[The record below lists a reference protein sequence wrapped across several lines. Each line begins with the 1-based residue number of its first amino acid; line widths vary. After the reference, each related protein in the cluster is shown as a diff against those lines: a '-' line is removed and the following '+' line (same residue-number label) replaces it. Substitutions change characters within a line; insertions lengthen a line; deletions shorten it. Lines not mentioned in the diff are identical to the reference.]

1 MEQLLKYIYHRLT
14 KEKWGILP
22 LGLKNGKMGL
32 ALFFALY
39 SYRFGN
45 TRSRMLSI
53 EIFHYVLSHRFLLP
67 FSILSGKMG
76 LSWSLSLLYQ
86 KSILEKDEIV

>member
-32 ALFFALY
+32 
-39 SYRFGN
+39 
-45 TRSRMLSI
+45 
-53 EIFHYVLSHRFLLP
+53 
-67 FSILSGKMG
+67 
-76 LSWSLSLLYQ
+76 SWSLSLLYQ